1 MASKKKTS
9 KKPAAKKAAAKK
21 KPVAKKA
28 AKKPAAKKKPA
39 KKAAS
44 KKKAAKKPAKQ
55 VAAKPAG
62 PVPAKKPVVVT
73 PKNTSTKQFTQ
84 NEFFESVKGTCGFPS
99 KKEAKEFYEAFTGLL
114 QQALKS
120 GYKIALPGLGK
131 LQVRKTKARMG
142 INPMTRERIK
152 ISARKRVR
160 FTPNKALKTAVL

>member
-1 MASKKKTS
+1 MATKKKPAKKAAA

-21 KPVAKKA
+21 PAAKKA
-28 AKKPAAKKKPA
+28 AAKKSN
-39 KKAAS
+39 KKV
-44 KKKAAKKPAKQ
+44 AAKKPAKQ
-55 VAAKPAG
+55 VVAKPTG

-73 PKNTSTKQFTQ
+73 PKNATTKQFTQ

-99 KKEAKEFYEAFTGLL
+99 KKEAREFYEAFTGLL

-142 INPMTRERIK
+142 INPMTREKIK